1 MLASDAASLLSSEQR
16 GAKRKFIYTI
26 YFLNRTEE
34 HILRGL
40 KVLNVVY
47 LCNEC
52 FPAVSLH
59 GHGEVEPRPGVVV
72 VLQTGKNQVQVLPVH
87 TTLLSL
93 QTGEFIE
100 ARNKFKN

>member
-1 MLASDAASLLSSEQR
+1 MLASDAASPLSSEQR
-16 GAKRKFIYTI
+16 AVKREFIYTI

-34 HILRGL
+34 HILCGF

-47 LCNEC
+47 LRHEC
-52 FPAVSLH
+52 FPAVPLH
-59 GHGEVEPRPGVVV
+59 SHGEVEPRPGVVV
-72 VLQTGKNQVQVLPVH
+72 VLQTGQNQVQVLPVH

-100 ARNKFKN
+100 TRHKFKN